1 MLRKTACA
9 GLAVLLVLAGA
20 LAWSPGVADGWKDE
34 GRDHRGA
41 WKREYKADGEWKE
54 EYDDGNCKI
63 ERKRDKDGGYQ
74 EKVDC
79 KRGPAMRPSV
89 FYVPR
94 R

>member
-1 MLRKTACA
+1 MRKAASAALVALLATAWA
-9 GLAVLLVLAGA
+9 PSFA
-20 LAWSPGVADGWKDE
+20 SDWKDE
-34 GRDHRGA
+34 GRDGRGA

-79 KRGPAMRPSV
+79 KRGPGLRPSV

>member
-1 MLRKTACA
+1 MTRRFAYA
-9 GLAVLLVLAGA
+9 GLAALLA
-20 LAWSPGVADGWKDE
+20 LGVAVPVGAGDWKDE
-34 GRDHRGA
+34 GRDGRGA

-54 EYDDGNCKI
+54 EYDDGNCRI

-79 KRGPAMRPSV
+79 KRGPGLRPST

>member
-9 GLAVLLVLAGA
+9 GLAALLA
-20 LAWSPGVADGWKDE
+20 LAWSPGIADGWKDD
-34 GRDHRGA
+34 GRGA

-79 KRGPAMRPSV
+79 KRGPTMRPSV

-94 R
+94 K